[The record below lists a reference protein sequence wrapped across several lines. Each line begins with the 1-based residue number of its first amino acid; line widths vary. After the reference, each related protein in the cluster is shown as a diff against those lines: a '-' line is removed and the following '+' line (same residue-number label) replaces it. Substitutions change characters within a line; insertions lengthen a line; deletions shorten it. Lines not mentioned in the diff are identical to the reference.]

1 MAFNIGN
8 IVKRR
13 HEKLLDHNKSD
24 IPSIVRKMPSSAE
37 GSDGDMAVGATP
49 SGIKLFAKI
58 AGRWYSFS
66 PDNTN
71 NFKNVMQDNQKKEY
85 IITNFPTA
93 SLRTYN
99 ANSATNDDLS
109 DVLWTLIKDLSN
121 LGILKL
127 K

>member
-1 MAFNIGN
+1 MAFNIAN
-8 IVKRR
+8 ILKTR

-24 IPSIVRKMPSSAE
+24 IPSVVRKMPSNAE

-49 SGIKLFAKI
+49 AGIKLFAKI

-85 IITNFPTA
+85 IITNLT
-93 SLRTYN
+93 SDRDYN
-99 ANSATNDDLS
+99 ANGGDIAIVS
-109 DVLWTLIKDLSN
+109 DVLGTLIRDLSN
-121 LGILKL
+121 LGIIKL